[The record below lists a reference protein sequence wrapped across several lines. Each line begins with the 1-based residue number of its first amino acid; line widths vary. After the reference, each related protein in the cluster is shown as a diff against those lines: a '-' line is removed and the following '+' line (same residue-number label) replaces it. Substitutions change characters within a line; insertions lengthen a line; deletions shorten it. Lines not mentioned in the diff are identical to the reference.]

1 MSEADEEACC
11 PLCLNELD
19 ETDEAVEF
27 CRCGYAM
34 CLWCWHR
41 ICGEAAKEGAAAR
54 CPNCRTIY
62 DLDAIH
68 QRSVSRWAPAVL
80 ALACRPACS
89 FRACKTLFVCLPAL
103 RGPQAGI
110 FCRFW
115 GSQLFVCAARHCC
128 SKHTQVEVLYK
139 RAVCRHATS
148 VRRARLEEVKK
159 RKALQLERKKS
170 SLPGVKGR
178 KDLAVGA
185 PP

>member
-27 CRCGYAM
+27 CHCGYAM

-41 ICGEAAKEGAAAR
+41 ICGEAAKEGAPAR

-80 ALACRPACS
+80 ALHCRPRLPLVS
-89 FRACKTLFVCLPAL
+89 PLHTLPVLPAL
-103 RGPQAGI
+103 RGP
-110 FCRFW
+110 
-115 GSQLFVCAARHCC
+115 
-128 SKHTQVEVLYK
+128 
-139 RAVCRHATS
+139 
-148 VRRARLEEVKK
+148 
-159 RKALQLERKKS
+159 
-170 SLPGVKGR
+170 
-178 KDLAVGA
+178 
-185 PP
+185 